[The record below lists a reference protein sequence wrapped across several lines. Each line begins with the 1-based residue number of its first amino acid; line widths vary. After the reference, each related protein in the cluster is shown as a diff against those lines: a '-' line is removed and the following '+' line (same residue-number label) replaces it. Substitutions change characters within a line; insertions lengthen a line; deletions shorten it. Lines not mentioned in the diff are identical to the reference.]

1 MEQEKNFILT
11 RIQQFLNE
19 RGWTIYRLAKE
30 ADLAYSS
37 LNNIFVRNTVPSVIT
52 LEKICSGLQISLT
65 QFFDE
70 QTTVTELSDI
80 LNDDEREVIAMYRNL
95 NNNDK
100 DLLKAFLMGLNKK
113 LPEISEQR
121 YRPVLILKAG
131 LFSYYST

>member
-100 DLLKAFLMGLNKK
+100 GLLKAFLMGLNKK
-113 LPEISEQR
+113 LPEISE
-121 YRPVLILKAG
+121 
-131 LFSYYST
+131 

>member
-11 RIQQFLNE
+11 RIQQFLDE
-19 RGWTIYRLAKE
+19 RDWTIYRLAKE
-30 ADLAYSS
+30 SDLAYSS

-70 QTTVTELSDI
+70 ETTVTELSDI

-95 NNNDK
+95 NNNSK
-100 DLLKAFLMGLNKK
+100 ELLKAYLMGLNKK
-113 LPEISEQR
+113 LPEISE
-121 YRPVLILKAG
+121 
-131 LFSYYST
+131 